1 MSLPRNLLDESL
13 KKDDMKRTI
22 CFPIF
27 SIMLYACSN
36 SIQTDNA
43 KYNITFDDNNFVEV
57 KDKVSDLEVIEL
69 ELTEEALIPVINSI
83 SVHGDK
89 IFCFS
94 CEQNGFIKVFD
105 TKGKFLYDI
114 SHHGSANNEWIRLKS
129 MYIDEGDSSIILT
142 DAESKKLLIYTLDD
156 KFVKSIRLGEF
167 DYHQITHHDGY
178 FYSLTHTF
186 MTGGEPTEETDH
198 RINIY
203 DNDGKLVSQTVPLK
217 LNDARMMEMN
227 RPHFYMG
234 QERCLLCPTLDNT
247 AYELEN
253 GQCSPYIAYNYIGKT
268 PLYTKKDIQQA
279 IDNNE
284 WLAGKEKTYYGGRI
298 IESPNLIIR
307 RMGDENA
314 MDVIFNKQEG
324 DVITTSFDSP
334 ALMQDHLSA
343 CFLYPFPECYSD
355 GFFYGNIQ
363 YELLALS
370 SQYIDGF
377 IPDCM
382 KEVAEKVKAGN
393 VNNIIVRYKLKGAY

>member
-1 MSLPRNLLDESL
+1 MNVDSYGWLPKSNRDTTNSAKDQVIPLFPIIFFLNLRSIKNMSLPRNLLDESL

-142 DAESKKLLIYTLDD
+142 DAESKKLLIY
-156 KFVKSIRLGEF
+156 S
-167 DYHQITHHDGY
+167 
-178 FYSLTHTF
+178 
-186 MTGGEPTEETDH
+186 M
-198 RINIY
+198 
-203 DNDGKLVSQTVPLK
+203 
-217 LNDARMMEMN
+217 
-227 RPHFYMG
+227 
-234 QERCLLCPTLDNT
+234 
-247 AYELEN
+247 
-253 GQCSPYIAYNYIGKT
+253 
-268 PLYTKKDIQQA
+268 
-279 IDNNE
+279 
-284 WLAGKEKTYYGGRI
+284 
-298 IESPNLIIR
+298 
-307 RMGDENA
+307 
-314 MDVIFNKQEG
+314 
-324 DVITTSFDSP
+324 
-334 ALMQDHLSA
+334 
-343 CFLYPFPECYSD
+343 
-355 GFFYGNIQ
+355 
-363 YELLALS
+363 
-370 SQYIDGF
+370 
-377 IPDCM
+377 
-382 KEVAEKVKAGN
+382 
-393 VNNIIVRYKLKGAY
+393 